1 MRHSERQAHPLAAVL
16 PQLRDTLGEIADE
29 ATHSMIVTDAQG
41 QVLWGTGPSDTRHSW
56 TSAAAPIHDVETGAV
71 VGAVDVTGQAR
82 PFHPTTLALVVA
94 AARLA
99 EGLLG
104 AQVAMRDERLLARN
118 LPHLDELRDEPFA
131 LLSPTGRVLA
141 AQPPGW
147 LPPRIDLPSAGDRV
161 ALAEGR
167 RGPAG
172 AAGRRVAAAPAEAC
186 APGRRGQRRHPADQ
200 PPLSP

>member
-41 QVLWGTGPSDTRHSW
+41 HVLWCTGPSDKRHRW

-71 VGAVDVTGQAR
+71 LGAVDVTGQAR

-104 AQVAMRDERLLARN
+104 AHVALRDERLLARN

-147 LPPRIDLPSAGDRV
+147 LPSQVDLPAAGERL
-161 ALAEGR
+161 ALADGQEGVLKPLADGWLLRLRPR
-167 RGPAG
+167 R
-172 AAGRRVAAAPAEAC
+172 AAVGSAETR
-186 APGRRGQRRHPADQ
+186 PVTP
-200 PPLSP
+200 S